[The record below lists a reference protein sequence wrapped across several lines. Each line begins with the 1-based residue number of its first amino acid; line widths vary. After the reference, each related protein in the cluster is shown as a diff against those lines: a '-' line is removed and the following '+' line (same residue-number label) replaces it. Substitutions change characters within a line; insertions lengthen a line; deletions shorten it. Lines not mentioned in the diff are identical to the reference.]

1 MAKVSTDRLAGF
13 TYAPRGGT
21 ESARMVALIRS
32 NLDMPRE
39 DLVGVCVKAGFQ
51 ESKAR
56 SWLNGFI
63 GNGSVPGRLPNGAL
77 NVPNDKAKNKE
88 LAKLPVV
95 AETKPAKA
103 KKAPKAK

>member
-1 MAKVSTDRLAGF
+1 MAKTDRTAGF

-21 ESARMVALIRS
+21 ESAKMVGLIRS

-39 DLVGVCVKAGFQ
+39 ELVGVCVKAGFA

-56 SWLNGFI
+56 AWLNGFI

-77 NVPNDKAKNKE
+77 NVPNDKAKNKA
-88 LAKLPVV
+88 LAKGVV
-95 AETKPAKA
+95 ETPKKAKA
-103 KKAPKAK
+103 TKAK